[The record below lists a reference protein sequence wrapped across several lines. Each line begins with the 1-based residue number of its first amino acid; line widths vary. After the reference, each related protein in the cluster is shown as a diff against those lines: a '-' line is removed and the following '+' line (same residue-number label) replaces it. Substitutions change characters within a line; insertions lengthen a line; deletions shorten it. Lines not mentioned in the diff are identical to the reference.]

1 MRWTKA
7 DSLLIERL
15 GYGWTKDKP
24 APWEVGLL
32 FACGRLANGGRLS
45 VRDLAAYMG
54 WSKRRGW
61 QCLQEAKAL
70 HLDLYSERDTD
81 RDTKRQQSR
90 TLTTNSGTDPGRLTR
105 ARVVRLDPDHALGQ
119 ASVEI
124 ARAREDEPEPE
135 PVPLLG

>member
-1 MRWTKA
+1 MRWIKA

-70 HLDLYSERDTD
+70 TWTCTQSGTQTGTPSTSNPVHLQPIAGRIRDT
-81 RDTKRQQSR
+81 S
-90 TLTTNSGTDPGRLTR
+90 R
-105 ARVVRLDPDHALGQ
+105 ARALLDQIQIILEGG
-119 ASVEI
+119 
-124 ARAREDEPEPE
+124 R
-135 PVPLLG
+135 

>member
-32 FACGRLANGGRLS
+32 FACGRLANGVRLS

-90 TLTTNSGTDPGRLTR
+90 TLTTNSGTDPGHLTR
-105 ARVVRLDPDHALGQ
+105 ARVVRSDSDQSIGGEVVLALR
-119 ASVEI
+119 S
-124 ARAREDEPEPE
+124 RARDP
-135 PVPLLG
+135 

>member
-1 MRWTKA
+1 MMGGIKA

-61 QCLQEAKAL
+61 QCLQDAWEFNRRAGFTAADDVMAECIQQDPIGPAKAVWDVPD
-70 HLDLYSERDTD
+70 DLVQQAYQRCAVRDELFAL
-81 RDTKRQQSR
+81 RA
-90 TLTTNSGTDPGRLTR
+90 SG
-105 ARVVRLDPDHALGQ
+105 
-119 ASVEI
+119 
-124 ARAREDEPEPE
+124 
-135 PVPLLG
+135 

>member
-1 MRWTKA
+1 MRWIKA

-81 RDTKRQQSR
+81 RDTKHQQSR
-90 TLTTNSGTDPGRLTR
+90 TLTTNSGTDPGHLTG
-105 ARVVRLDPDHALGQ
+105 ARVVRSDSDHPRGGEVVLALR
-119 ASVEI
+119 S
-124 ARAREDEPEPE
+124 RARDP
-135 PVPLLG
+135 